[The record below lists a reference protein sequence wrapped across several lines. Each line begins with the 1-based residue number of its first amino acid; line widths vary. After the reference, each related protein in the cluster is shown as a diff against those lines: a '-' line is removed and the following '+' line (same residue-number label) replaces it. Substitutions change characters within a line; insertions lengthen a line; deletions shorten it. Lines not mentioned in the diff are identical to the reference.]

1 MSKNI
6 AEVVSR
12 DKYCYPKLKPVEYLE
27 ASAGFGKT
35 YSCIKHVVETE
46 IPNDNAQWV
55 YLGKSTALCDESLS
69 LALKFN
75 DKLIYEII
83 SSYDDVK
90 ESVHSRVVD
99 ALEGKKFDIL
109 FITHSA
115 FLYMI
120 KESKGY
126 MFNDCNILLDENI
139 DILSLYSI
147 SVNRQEDCLAKVLKP
162 LDDNKYLPHRYKAYV
177 ERTLKSDKASTK
189 YKDFLRMLS
198 SDRLCFMYEKEDE
211 YEYCTYYLHDIRQV
225 LLTCKRFISLG
236 AKLKDTLNTGLYS
249 SLGIKVIPYTDVPLK
264 RDCYLNQERISIY
277 YMVNEVSRETGCT
290 SSVLDGLWDYK
301 NGNFVSVDT
310 WKKSPFGM
318 ESYPH
323 HHSVF
328 DECLIR
334 SREVLG
340 DEFIFTL
347 NKKRD
352 SGDIF
357 PDGVGER
364 IPYGCYGVNH
374 LKHYSNAMALF
385 TFKPNTARSN
395 LLTELGVIFNFPE
408 INQKYLEYKEY
419 EAQYQTIT
427 RGVCRDFSLPNEPI
441 IWVVSDLNV
450 ASYIK
455 EHHVQGA
462 IIKDTISIKLPKG
475 TVRNGGHNKADFKIR
490 YDVTKSEGTRINDFN
505 SKFRKK
511 NMRDPLEQEAL
522 EYLTK
527 YRDKQKRKLNR

>member
-6 AEVVSR
+6 AEV
-12 DKYCYPKLKPVEYLE
+12 DNKYCYPNLKPVEYLE

-46 IPNDNAQWV
+46 IPNGNTQWIYV
-55 YLGKSTALCDESLS
+55 GKSAALCDESLS
-69 LALKFN
+69 LALQFN
-75 DKLIYEII
+75 DKIVCEII

-90 ESVHSRVVD
+90 ASVHSRVVD
-99 ALEGKKFDIL
+99 SLEDRKFDIL
-109 FITHSA
+109 FITHNA